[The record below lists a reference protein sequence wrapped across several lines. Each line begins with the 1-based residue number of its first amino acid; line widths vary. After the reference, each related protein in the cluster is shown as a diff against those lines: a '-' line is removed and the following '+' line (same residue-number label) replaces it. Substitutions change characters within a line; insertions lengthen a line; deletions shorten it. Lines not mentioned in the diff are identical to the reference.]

1 MSVSMKRL
9 AYPVVAILV
18 VLASLACTPATQVP
32 KYPTKQID
40 LIVPWAAGGGADQSA
55 RMTAAYASKKFGQTV
70 NVVNVVGASGVTG
83 MLQALNSAADGYT
96 LLMDGN
102 VTSSFMYATRTD
114 LPLKIEDRTYAAMAT
129 ADPMYFFA
137 NTSTGWKTLKDAI
150 DALKAKP
157 DSFSWGAGA
166 YGSSPMFTQVDLFT
180 NAGITMDTIKKTKM
194 VVFAAGNAPSIQAC
208 IAGDVQFAT
217 GQAPDVATVLATG
230 RIVVLG
236 TNAAAKTKEYPNI
249 PTTTDAGFP
258 NAKTIVWYGISGPK
272 GMPDYVVSAWDT
284 LLKGAAADPDGQAEA
299 TKNKKN
305 WNYLSQKDYL
315 AYVLAEYQKMIP
327 VATDLGIRQ

>member
-1 MSVSMKRL
+1 MSVSLKRL
-9 AYPVVAILV
+9 AYLVLAISV
-18 VLASLACTPATQVP
+18 VLASSACNPAAEAP
-32 KYPTKQID
+32 KYPTKPID
-40 LIVPWAAGGGADQSA
+40 LIVPWAPGGGADMSA
-55 RMTAAYASKKFGQTV
+55 RMTAAYASKKFGVPV
-70 NVVNVVGASGVTG
+70 NVLNVTGASGVTG
-83 MLQALNSAADGYT
+83 MLQALNASPDGYT

-114 LPLKIEDRTYAAMAT
+114 LPLKIEDRVYTAMAT

-137 NTSTGWKTLKDAI
+137 NANTGWKTLKDAI

-157 DSFSWGAGA
+157 EGFSWGAGA

-180 NAGITMDTIKKTKM
+180 AAGISMDTIKKTKM

-208 IAGDVQFAT
+208 ITGDVQFAT
-217 GQAPDVATVLATG
+217 GQAPDVAMVLATG
-230 RIVVLG
+230 KVVVLG

-272 GMPDYVVSAWDT
+272 GLPANVVTVWDT
-284 LLKGAAADPDGQAEA
+284 LLKGAAADPDGIAEA
-299 TKNKKN
+299 TKSKKN
-305 WNYLSQKDYL
+305 WFYLPQKDYL